1 MSHSTHLSRVAL
13 VAGLALI
20 GMAAAAN
27 GQPPPQARVGR
38 ILQRPNPAAH
48 AHAHASNRTAPQKPK
63 GAKSTTD
70 AQLRAKVLEI
80 ERTQAGYTPPA
91 SKRLEIPRP

>member
-1 MSHSTHLSRVAL
+1 MSRPTRLSRVAL

-20 GMAAAAN
+20 GMATAAN
-27 GQPPPQARVGR
+27 GQPPPQSRVDR
-38 ILQRPNPAAH
+38 ILKRPNPA

-63 GAKSTTD
+63 GTKATTD

-91 SKRLEIPRP
+91 SKRHEIPHP